1 MTWTCSVYADT
12 WINSMVP
19 AINKR
24 PRVYP
29 SDIQCYLL
37 RKSHNWASQNENITC
52 TWIALDFTMLSHVWK
67 CSPHKQYV
75 NHDKVQWNRSSWL
88 DNDANLC
95 TTLFCKKLIMLAVT
109 NPVMCHLKFLL
120 QHFCKL
126 YQREIFYNYFNKIL
140 CNNLSIKV
148 EAFWSQVLLW
158 NLDLLLSLGGLLN
171 IHKEFWI
178 LVCRENVQ
186 LPNDKS

>member
-1 MTWTCSVYADT
+1 MLFIWVFFGSCGTKP
-12 WINSMVP
+12 VP
-19 AINKR
+19 FWDELKLVQKTI
-24 PRVYP
+24 Y
-29 SDIQCYLL
+29 
-37 RKSHNWASQNENITC
+37 RKSSTQNGPRSTIMLV
-52 TWIALDFTMLSHVWK
+52 ALSGHCPDHARWD
-67 CSPHKQYV
+67 V

-88 DNDANLC
+88 DNHANLC

-126 YQREIFYNYFNKIL
+126 YQREIFYNYFNEIL
-140 CNNLSIKV
+140 CKNLSIKV